1 MYLYLGGDAVV
12 NDKNIIGIFD
22 LDTATV
28 SKKTRDYIN
37 HAEKSGETVYTSY
50 DLPKTF
56 AVCASKNCK
65 NKVYITA
72 VSTQTIQKRTQNNE

>member
-37 HAEKSGETVYTSY
+37 HAEINGETVYTSY

-56 AVCASKNCK
+56 AVCSNERRK

-72 VSTQTIQKRTQNNE
+72 VSAQTIQKRALNIE

>member
-1 MYLYLGGDAVV
+1 MYLYLGGNSVV
-12 NDKNIIGIFD
+12 NDKNIVGIFD

-37 HAEKSGETVYTSY
+37 HAEKNKETVYTSY

-56 AVCASKNCK
+56 AVCANKQYK

-72 VSTQTIQKRTQNNE
+72 VSAQTIQKRTTNTE